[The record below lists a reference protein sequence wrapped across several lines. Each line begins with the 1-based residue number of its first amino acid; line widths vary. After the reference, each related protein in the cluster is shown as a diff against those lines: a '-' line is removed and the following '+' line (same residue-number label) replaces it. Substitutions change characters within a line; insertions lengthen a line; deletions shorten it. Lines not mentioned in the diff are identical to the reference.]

1 MKRKTKFL
9 DESEA
14 KLWGQFDEMWER
26 WNSEL
31 NTPKFEEEINEILS
45 IWNQKD
51 ALQAWQETEP

>member
-1 MKRKTKFL
+1 M